1 MGIRDKHI
9 VPGSPRQ
16 NCFAERLIGTIRREC
31 VTMSSHWASNIC
43 VKSHKDIRAIT
54 TPRGRTVQLESLA
67 PERAACS
74 GSNLKLDPYFHD
86 LRARKFEVCTGPLCV
101 MMHEGE

>member
-9 VPGSPRQ
+9 APGSPWQ

-43 VKSHKDIRAIT
+43 VKSHKHI
-54 TPRGRTVQLESLA
+54 A
-67 PERAACS
+67 PER
-74 GSNLKLDPYFHD
+74 GGLLWF
-86 LRARKFEVCTGPLCV
+86 KFETRSLFP
-101 MMHEGE
+101 